1 MFNAVFYYSKGG
13 NSLKVAEFFSL
24 PLLNVINNPNLENYN
39 NYIIVCPTYGDE
51 ELPFEMEDFL
61 INLKFKNKKYAICEL
76 GNRFGH
82 EGEEGFGAA
91 SIIERVLEKLHW
103 EKIDRISLDSV
114 PDIDWEILRKWTEKL
129 LII

>member
-1 MFNAVFYYSKGG
+1 MFEAVLYYSKGG
-13 NSLKVAEFFSL
+13 NSLKVAEFFNL

-61 INLKFKNKKYAICEL
+61 INLKVQNKKYAVCEL

-91 SIIERVLEKLHW
+91 LIIEHVLTELNW
-103 EKIDRISLDSV
+103 LKISRISLDSV
-114 PDIDWEILRKWTEKL
+114 PDVDWEILRKWTEIL
-129 LII
+129 SIN